1 MRSRV
6 PGAVQ
11 REAVHCRPGTHSMR
25 PLGPGSALHRFALQR
40 IRGTRLVMALDPK
53 PAIAIERHAADREC
67 AYDRVGRCRAEQKLG
82 ESGLPARM
90 RNDSM
95 DQVRSRSTRMSHPS
109 SSNSLTRRTILA
121 ATAAAGGAAL
131 AREAA
136 AGQACP
142 LGPPPHAAGPRVF
155 LDYDQAEL
163 DAAYD
168 QSFYAPLQE
177 QILKRLAA
185 RSEDTRVRFA
195 PQRAAYGPS
204 EIEGLDIYRTDR
216 PNAPVFVFIHGGA
229 WLRGAAKEYAYP
241 AEVFVRA
248 GAHYVV
254 PDFIAVD
261 KAGGDLTVMAEQV
274 RRAIAWTYK
283 NAASF
288 GGDTRRF
295 FIGGHSSGGH
305 LCGVALVTD
314 WTKFDL
320 PADAITG
327 GLCMSGM
334 YDMRGPRLSKRGNYV
349 KFTDAMEQAMS
360 SQRHIDML
368 RAPITV
374 TYGTNETPDF
384 QRQSRDFAAAV
395 KAAGKPVELIEAV
408 SYNHFE
414 MAESLGNP
422 YGPNGRAALAMM
434 KLG

>member
-1 MRSRV
+1 MPSW
-6 PGAVQ
+6 
-11 REAVHCRPGTHSMR
+11 
-25 PLGPGSALHRFALQR
+25 
-40 IRGTRLVMALDPK
+40 
-53 PAIAIERHAADREC
+53 
-67 AYDRVGRCRAEQKLG
+67 
-82 ESGLPARM
+82 
-90 RNDSM
+90 
-95 DQVRSRSTRMSHPS
+95 PS
-109 SSNSLTRRTILA
+109 SKSFTRRAVVA
-121 ATAAAGGAAL
+121 ATAAAGSAAF
-131 AREAA
+131 ARDAA

-142 LGPPPHAAGPRVF
+142 LGPAPHQKGPRVF
-155 LDYDQAEL
+155 LGYDQEEL

-168 QSFYAPLQE
+168 QSFYAPLAG
-177 QILKRLAA
+177 QILKRLVA
-185 RSEDTRVRFA
+185 RSDDTRARLGG
-195 PQRAAYGPS
+195 PRRAVYGPT
-204 EIEGLDIYRTDR
+204 EIEGLDIYRTAR
-216 PNAPVFVFIHGGA
+216 PNAPIFVFIHGGA
-229 WLRGAAKEYAYP
+229 WLRGSAKEYGFA
-241 AEVFVRA
+241 AELFTKA
-248 GAHYVV
+248 GAHYVA

-261 KAGGDLTVMAEQV
+261 KAGGDLTVMADQV

-314 WTKFDL
+314 WTTYGL
-320 PADAITG
+320 PADAITA

-349 KFTDAMEQAMS
+349 KFTDAMEAAMS
-360 SQRHIDML
+360 SQRHLDLL

-374 TYGTNETPDF
+374 TYGTDETPEF

-395 KAAGKPVELIEAV
+395 KAAGKPVELVEAV